1 MSKKILAISSS
12 LRNNSNTDILAD
24 EFIRGALSSGH
35 EVEKISLRD
44 KIINFCLGCDICQ
57 NTKRCVFQDDASEI
71 VKKIHEAD
79 VIVFAAPVYFGG
91 VSGQMQTLLD
101 RTYPLFPWKLNL
113 EQTHR
118 FQDVY
123 LLTASSGES
132 NEFSD
137 KVIIKIED
145 WIKHF
150 SGVWVKCQKFAK
162 LAGVIRGLGVHEAG
176 EIRKHPDKMNE
187 AYEMGKDVG
196 VVKNCIDAT
205 PHLKIT

>member
-1 MSKKILAISSS
+1 MVISTS

-24 EFIRGALSSGH
+24 EFIRGAISSGH
-35 EVEKISLRD
+35 EVEKIFLRD
-44 KIINFCLGCDICQ
+44 KKINFCVDCDICQ
-57 NTKRCVFQDDASEI
+57 NTQRCVLRDDADEI
-71 VKKIHEAD
+71 VKKIHKAE

-118 FQDVY
+118 FLDVY
-123 LLTASSGES
+123 LLTASSGKS
-132 NEFSD
+132 NEFTD

-150 SGVWVKCQKFAK
+150 SGVWVKCPEGAK
-162 LAGVIRGLGVHEAG
+162 LAGVICGLGVHEAG

-187 AYEMGKDVG
+187 AYEMGKAV
-196 VVKNCIDAT
+196 
-205 PHLKIT
+205 

>member
-1 MSKKILAISSS
+1 MSKKILVISTS

-24 EFIRGALSSGH
+24 EFIKGAESSGH

-44 KIINFCLGCDICQ
+44 KKINFCLGCDVCQ
-57 NTKRCVFQDDASEI
+57 KTQRCVLEDDTSEI
-71 VKKIHEAD
+71 VKKMHETD

-118 FQDVY
+118 FRDVY
-123 LLTASSGES
+123 LLTASASAS

-137 KVIIKIED
+137 GVIEKIEN

-150 SGVWVKCQKFAK
+150 NGVWVRCPESAK
-162 LAGVIRGLGVHEAG
+162 LAGVTRGLGVHEAG
-176 EIRKHPDKMNE
+176 EIRKHPNKMNE
-187 AYEMGKDVG
+187 AYEMGKAV
-196 VVKNCIDAT
+196 
-205 PHLKIT
+205 

>member
-1 MSKKILAISSS
+1 MSKKILVISSS

-35 EVEKISLRD
+35 KVEKISLRD
-44 KIINFCLGCDICQ
+44 KIINFCLGCDVCQ
-57 NTKRCVFQDDASEI
+57 NAKSCVLQDDASEI
-71 VKKIHEAD
+71 VKKIHEAE

-91 VSGQMQTLLD
+91 ISGQMQTLLD
-101 RTYPLFPWKLNL
+101 RTYPLFPWKLKL

-150 SGVWVKCQKFAK
+150 SGVWVKCRKFAK
-162 LAGVIRGLGVHEAG
+162 LSGVIRGLGVHEAG

-187 AYEMGKDVG
+187 AYEMGKDV
-196 VVKNCIDAT
+196 
-205 PHLKIT
+205 

>member
-1 MSKKILAISSS
+1 MSKKVLVISTS

-24 EFIRGALSSGH
+24 KFISGAISSGH
-35 EVEKISLRD
+35 EVEKIFLRD
-44 KIINFCLGCDICQ
+44 KKINFCLGCDVCQ
-57 NTKRCVFQDDASEI
+57 NTQRCVLRDDASEI
-71 VKKIHEAD
+71 VKKIHEAE

-118 FQDVY
+118 FLDVY

-132 NEFSD
+132 NEFTD

-150 SGVWVKCQKFAK
+150 SGVWVKCQRCAK
-162 LAGVIRGLGVHEAG
+162 LAGVIRGLGVHEPG
-176 EIRKHPDKMNE
+176 EIRRHPDKMNE
-187 AYEMGKDVG
+187 AYEMGKAV
-196 VVKNCIDAT
+196 
-205 PHLKIT
+205 

>member
-1 MSKKILAISSS
+1 MLFCGFLNQKFIESIMSKKILVISTSF
-12 LRNNSNTDILAD
+12 RNNSNTDILAD
-24 EFIRGALSSGH
+24 EFIRGAISSGH
-35 EVEKISLRD
+35 EVEKIFLRD
-44 KIINFCLGCDICQ
+44 KKINFCLGCDVCQ
-57 NTKRCVFQDDASEI
+57 NTKRCVLQDDVSKI
-71 VKKIHEAD
+71 VEKIHEAE

-113 EQTHR
+113 EQTHM
-118 FQDVY
+118 FLDVY

-132 NEFSD
+132 KEFTD
-137 KVIIKIED
+137 KVIMKIED

-150 SGVWVKCQKFAK
+150 SGVWVKSQKFAK

-187 AYEMGKDVG
+187 AYEMGKAV
-196 VVKNCIDAT
+196 
-205 PHLKIT
+205 